1 MGLHCETCYYV
12 WARVPLLIYSPSNL
26 YSGQNDLQQT
36 VLTWLAS
43 ETTESFSSD
52 IAPLITQLSSINN
65 ADFPTDS
72 DFLGYMSLGSEAF
85 SSNTNVTFYVPTL
98 SIDIQA

>member
-1 MGLHCETCYYV
+1 MCYYV
-12 WARVPLLIYSPSNL
+12 YTRVPLLIHYHSNL

-43 ETTESFSSD
+43 ETTETFSGD
-52 IAPLITQLSSINN
+52 IAPLITQLSSLNN
-65 ADFPTDS
+65 VHVPTDS

-85 SSNTNVTFYVPTL
+85 SANTNITFYVPTL